1 MEVFMANWEDIK
13 ASVSRATNKTIK
25 KAGELA
31 DTASLHFKLKTLK
44 VNQSEKFEKLGKLTY
59 KQLKTDNSYAEAISE
74 LIAEIDALREEI
86 KALKKEIEQFKA
98 KEASGAVDQML
109 SSAKAIGAV
118 KVITAKMNG
127 ADAGKL
133 RQTGDVLRDK
143 DASVVAVLASVNG
156 DKVSF
161 LAVCGKDAV
170 KAGIKAGEIVKM
182 VCTMCGGDFLYS
194 ICEERVVRT
203 AEDYGVGTGFKKWDE
218 TILDYRLSFRS

>member
-86 KALKKEIEQFKA
+86 KALKEKIEA
-98 KEASGAVDQML
+98 
-109 SSAKAIGAV
+109 AKAE
-118 KVITAKMNG
+118 
-127 ADAGKL
+127 
-133 RQTGDVLRDK
+133 RQ
-143 DASVVAVLASVNG
+143 
-156 DKVSF
+156 
-161 LAVCGKDAV
+161 
-170 KAGIKAGEIVKM
+170 
-182 VCTMCGGDFLYS
+182 
-194 ICEERVVRT
+194 T
-203 AEDYGVGTGFKKWDE
+203 AEDAEDIDVEDE
-218 TILDYRLSFRS
+218 KTDEE